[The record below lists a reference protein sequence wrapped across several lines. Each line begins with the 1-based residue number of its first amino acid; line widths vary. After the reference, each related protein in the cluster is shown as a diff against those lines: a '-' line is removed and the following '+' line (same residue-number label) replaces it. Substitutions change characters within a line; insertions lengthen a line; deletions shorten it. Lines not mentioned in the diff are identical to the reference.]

1 MRIALQDN
9 WLKKFTQP
17 LQNHWESKGHTVV
30 FEPTFNANLIET
42 CDRVFFE
49 SADTNVHLAT
59 QRRPHKKGKVFCR
72 IVDVDAH
79 ANGPAG
85 IRPGY
90 VDGLI
95 YIADYIKEMC
105 DKRYKNLEGTPAKVI
120 PMGVD
125 LNRFNYKD
133 HDKGFKIAF
142 ISTRLTPEK
151 QFDTAL
157 WILVDLLKHSS
168 QYELHVVG
176 RMYENSVWEMHIN
189 HILDSNDIRDKVK
202 FYNNLPYSTGNEINE
217 FLEDKNY
224 LLLTSHKEAF
234 SFAVAEAMAKGI
246 KPIIYNFKGAE
257 SIWTREWLF
266 NTPSEA
272 VKSIVSDVYS
282 PISYRQHIEKNYPLE
297 RHFQLMDEFMEIS

>member
-1 MRIALQDN
+1 MRIAIQDN
-9 WLKKFTQP
+9 WHQKFSGV
-17 LQNHWESKGHTVV
+17 LADHWRKKGHTVL
-30 FEPTFNANLIET
+30 FEPTFNPNLIET

-49 SADTNVHLAT
+49 SADTNIHLAT

-85 IRPGY
+85 IKPGY

-95 YIADYIKEMC
+95 YIAEYIKEMC
-105 DKRYKNLEGTPAKVI
+105 DQRYPILAGTPAKVI

-125 LNRFNYKD
+125 LNKFTYRDRN
-133 HDKGFKIAF
+133 KGFDIAF
-142 ISTRLTPEK
+142 IATRLTHEK

-157 WILVDLLKHSS
+157 WILSDLLKHSS
-168 QYELHVVG
+168 QYRLHVVG

-189 HILDSNDIRDKVK
+189 HILDSNNLRDKVI
-202 FYNNLPYSTGNEINE
+202 FYGNLPYSTGNEIND
-217 FLEDKNY
+217 FLEGKNY

-234 SFAVAEAMAKGI
+234 SFAVAEAMSKGL
-246 KPIIYNFKGAE
+246 KPVIYNFKGAE

-266 NTPSEA
+266 NTPLEA
-272 VKSIVSDVYS
+272 VESILSDVYS
-282 PISYRQHIEKNYPLE
+282 STSYRSYIEKNYPLE
-297 RHFQLMDEFMEIS
+297 KHLAEMDSFLEIG